1 MNAANRQPAVRLLGG
16 FGLCVD
22 GDWVTL
28 TRPSAR
34 VVALL
39 GLTGHRDRDDVAATL
54 WPDAPPERSHAY
66 LRTALWRLNNVAR
79 GVVVSAGGHLAQA
92 SSVGVDARRLLDWAT
107 TAAAGGPSPEFPV
120 DPDDLGRDLLPSW
133 DDPWLD
139 VHRERL
145 RVLVP
150 EALEARA
157 LGRLADGAAAEAL
170 WLALRAHQLDPLRES
185 AVRILV
191 SGHLAQGNRGAA
203 VRVLRRHRAVL
214 RAELGVDPS
223 PDLLGLLAGP
233 GHRPRPASGQTGGH
247 TAAQTPRQ
255 ITR

>member
-1 MNAANRQPAVRLLGG
+1 MDAVNRQAAVRLLGG
-16 FGLCVD
+16 FGLRVA
-22 GDWVTL
+22 GDWVAL

-39 GLTGHRDRDDVAATL
+39 GLNGHRDRDDVAATL
-54 WPDAPPERSHAY
+54 WPDATPDRSHAY
-66 LRTALWRLNNVAR
+66 LRTALWRLNSVAR
-79 GVVVSAGGHLAQA
+79 GVVVSAGGQLSPAP
-92 SSVGVDARRLLDWAT
+92 SIGVDARRLLDWAT
-107 TAAAGGPSPEFPV
+107 SAAGGRSTELPV
-120 DPDDLGRDLLPSW
+120 DPDDLGRELLPSW

-139 VHRERL
+139 EHRERL

-203 VRVLRRHRAVL
+203 VRVLRRHRSVL

-223 PDLLGLLAGP
+223 PDLLGLLTGP
-233 GHRPRPASGQTGGH
+233 GRPRAASGQTSGH
-247 TAAQTPRQ
+247 TAAQTTRQ